1 MTKTFLVIAAAI
13 WVVLSYLAC
22 SRPTG
27 SAVLLK
33 DAWENGLVSVTF
45 AAKDAG
51 ENLEVIAKRMS
62 SKPLRLKVE
71 RGETKFEAGQESIAI
86 LTDKALEIDLSKK
99 EEGSFIVR
107 QTGNTRI
114 TAGSVTWFRQPKEDT
129 AKD

>member
-1 MTKTFLVIAAAI
+1 MMKTFLVIAAAM
-13 WVVLSYLAC
+13 WVLLSYPAC

-33 DAWENGLVSVTF
+33 GALENGLVSVTF
-45 AAKDAG
+45 AARDEG
-51 ENLEVIAKRMS
+51 ENLEVIVKRRS
-62 SKPLRLKVE
+62 SKPLLVKVE
-71 RGETKFEAGQESIAI
+71 QGETRFEAGQESITI
-86 LTDKALEIDLSKK
+86 LADKAIEIDLSKK

-129 AKD
+129 AKQ

>member
-1 MTKTFLVIAAAI
+1 MMKTFLVTAAAI
-13 WVVLSYLAC
+13 WVALAYPAC

-33 DAWENGLVSVTF
+33 DALENGLVSVTF

-62 SKPLRLKVE
+62 AKPLRLKVE
-71 RGETKFEAGQESIAI
+71 RGETKFEAGEQSITI
-86 LTDKALEIDLSKK
+86 LTDKAIELDLSKK

-129 AKD
+129 AKH